1 MCCLVDA
8 VDVRSEIYGEAEKTG
23 ECADEH
29 LEDVRREFVYI
40 SIMRSREA
48 REGGETYQ
56 VWK

>member
-40 SIMRSREA
+40 SIMRSRDA
-48 REGGETYQ
+48 REGETYQ